1 MVVIEDFEF
10 ELVSADEDSKIKFQ
24 EHKKNSKTYAEV
36 EPDAEYYLSVRKV
49 RPSSTILCCEYFV
62 DGKSLGYKTT
72 FQAHTIDTSPQLN
85 GVLSELNGIQTVKA
99 LKFMKASFTSRNN
112 SDDSTGGYEGSS
124 QAGMGDIKMKVYEG
138 IPLGYQKQK
147 DWNTSFTAS
156 SIDMDMA
163 TKDAAAVTMKKNLRT
178 GEGSNVI
185 KSEVNT
191 VRMRHEKGTHLYTVT
206 VHYCAAPGLI
216 AVGVLPK
223 PHHWTYARMLHP
235 AQTTAKEKEQ
245 IEKGVTKNEENGKE
259 ILELKD
265 DSDSDSD
272 DDDDELK
279 KTGEKEKKRAKRVDI

>member
-24 EHKKNSKTYAEV
+24 EHKKNSKTYVEV
-36 EPDAEYYLSVRKV
+36 EPDAEYYLSVRKI
-49 RPSSTILCCEYFV
+49 RPSASILYCEYFI
-62 DGKSLGYKTT
+62 DGKRLTYYRPHH
-72 FQAHTIDTSPQLN
+72 ALTIHTSP
-85 GVLSELNGIQTVKA
+85 VLDGIFSESNGIQTINA

-112 SDDSTGGYEGSS
+112 SDNSTGGYEGSS
-124 QAGMGDIKMKVYEG
+124 QAGMGDIKMEVYEG
-138 IPLGYQKQK
+138 IPVGNQTNGDHKS
-147 DWNTSFTAS
+147 SFTTS
-156 SIDMDMA
+156 SIDMD
-163 TKDAAAVTMKKNLRT
+163 TNDVAAVTMKKNLRSGT
-178 GEGSNVI
+178 GNNALKTEASQ
-185 KSEVNT
+185 
-191 VRMRHEKGTHLYTVT
+191 VRMAYQKGTHLYTIT
-206 VHYCAAPGLI
+206 LYYCAAPGLI

-223 PHHWTYARMLHP
+223 PPHWTYARMLHP